1 MGFECGLKYITTL
14 IIDRAVGICQDV
26 GVPDSSFLLVEGVKR
41 KVDRE

>member
-26 GVPDSSFLLVEGVKR
+26 GVPDKFLPLSGGCEEEG
-41 KVDRE
+41 